1 MNLYDYIQDGTLFIV
16 PSFTRQ
22 KILRTID
29 EKGNFYRLKFMTM
42 GEFLERFL
50 FSYDEEALVYFS
62 KTYHVKPSIAKI
74 YLEHMKYIESANIPS
89 LEFLQKQKV
98 ELDEKSLLHRD
109 ALFPS
114 ILALY
119 RVVVSGDVSPF
130 ERKILERIEQI
141 TSVTIL
147 DQDEVVPHSVP
158 MYSFLNASFMVSF
171 VANEVMKLVK
181 QGVSLNSIYLM
192 NVGDEVSF
200 ELERTFSLYGI
211 PLRNQESSSL
221 YGTYFGAKVKKVLET
236 AMTFQEIEEALQEEE
251 CFPMFLNVL
260 NRYSF
265 YEGNVQ
271 DIKEF
276 LLEELRNCQK
286 QKVNYEEAVS
296 IVPFSSLIQE
306 GCHVFLFDFNQDF
319 PTTYKDEDFFRD
331 DVKKELGLWTS
342 TEKNLHSRTDAIRD
356 IYSFSN
362 ITLLYRKMSND
373 GEMYPSSLL
382 DELLV
387 EKKEVEPTL
396 TIYSPLSKKLD
407 LARKFDLHQKYGI
420 IDQEGKELAGFYQD
434 IGYQSYQHA
443 YTSISVSDFLEHCN
457 HHLTLSYS
465 DLNQFYECSFAYYL
479 SKILKLDAFEESF
492 YTIVGNVFHAVLA
505 TCFSKPDFSFEKSW
519 QQEVSKYSFDAR
531 GKFFLTKLKSDLE
544 FIIATIRKQM
554 TVSSFDHILCEK
566 RIEIP
571 KHVPG
576 LDITFKGFVDKIL
589 YTEDMGMTYVAIID
603 YKTGNPELNLK
614 LAEYGLSLQLPVYLY
629 LVSKSH
635 LFSNVKFTGFYLQKI
650 LNNEITIQ
658 KGKAYQEQKEDNLKL
673 QGYTNSSSVAMMKID
688 QDYASSSVVKG
699 LKCKKNGEISSNSK
713 VKTDAEMDAL
723 VSLVDQK
730 IDECIESI
738 VKADFTIN
746 PKVING
752 KNESCGYCPFRAI
765 CYHDDRDL
773 IRITTVEKE
782 GEEDA
787 EMDE

>member
-1 MNLYDYIQDGTLFIV
+1 MTLYDYIQDGTLFIV
-16 PSFTRQ
+16 PSFMRQ
-22 KILRTID
+22 KILRIID
-29 EKGNFYRLKFMTM
+29 KKAGFYRIKFMTM
-42 GEFLERFL
+42 DEFLERFL
-50 FSYDEEALVYFS
+50 FSYGEDALVYFS

-74 YLEHMKYIESANIPS
+74 YLEHMKYIGSSSIPS
-89 LEFLQKQKV
+89 LESFRRQKE
-98 ELDEKSLLHRD
+98 ELDEKGLLQRD
-109 ALFPS
+109 LLFPS
-114 ILALY
+114 ILASY

-130 ERKILERIEQI
+130 ERKILEQVEQI

-147 DQDEVVPHSVP
+147 ENDTIVPRSIP
-158 MYSFLNASFMVSF
+158 MYSFPNASFMVSF

-181 QGVSLNSIYLM
+181 RGVSLNSIYLM

-221 YGTYFGAKVKKVLET
+221 YGTYFGAKVRKVLET
-236 AMTFQEIEEALQEEE
+236 ATTFQEIEEALQEEE
-251 CFPMFLNVL
+251 CYPMFLNVL

-265 YEGNVQ
+265 YEGNIQ

-286 QKVNYEEAVS
+286 PKVDYEEAVS
-296 IVPFSSLIQE
+296 IVPFSSLVVE
-306 GCHVFLFDFNQDF
+306 NCHVFLFDFNQDF
-319 PTTYKDEDFFRD
+319 PATYKDEDFFRD
-331 DVKKELGLWTS
+331 DIKKELGLWTS
-342 TEKNLHSRTDAIRD
+342 SEKNLHSRMDAIHD
-356 IYSFSN
+356 LYSFSDV
-362 ITLLYRKMSND
+362 TLLYRKMSND

-382 DELLV
+382 DELQV
-387 EKKEVEPTL
+387 EQKTSEPTF
-396 TIYSPLSKKLD
+396 TIYSPLAKKLD
-407 LARKFDLHQKYGI
+407 LARKFDLHQKYGV
-420 IDQEGKELAGFYQD
+420 IDQEGKELAGFYPD
-434 IGYQSYQHA
+434 IGYQSYEHA
-443 YTSISVSDFLEHCN
+443 YTPISVSDFLEYCN

-479 SKILKLDAFEESF
+479 SRILKLDVFEESF
-492 YTIVGNVFHAVLA
+492 YTTVGNIFHAVLA
-505 TCFSKPDFSFEKSW
+505 TCFGKPNFSFEESW

-544 FIIATIRKQM
+544 FIIDTIRKQM
-554 TVSSFDHILCEK
+554 TVSSFDHTMCEK

-571 KHVPG
+571 KQVPG
-576 LDITFKGFVDKIL
+576 LEITFKGFVDKIL

-658 KGKAYQEQKEDNLKL
+658 KGKAYLDQKEDNLKL
-673 QGYTNSSSVAMMKID
+673 QGYTNASSVAMMKID
-688 QDYASSSVVKG
+688 KDYANSSVVKG
-699 LKCKKNGEISSNSK
+699 LKCKKDGEVSSKAK
-713 VKTDAEMDAL
+713 VKTDAEMNDL
-723 VSLVDQK
+723 VLLVDQK
-730 IDECIESI
+730 IDECIEQI
-738 VKADFTIN
+738 AKADFTIN

-765 CYHDDRDL
+765 CYHNDNDL
-773 IRITTVEKE
+773 IRITTLEKE